1 MSTVAE
7 IESAIQKLNSKQLT
21 ELSTWFEEFVANAW
35 DDQIE
40 ADAKAGKLDHFKD
53 EIAKDRAAGKLTDF
67 P

>member
-1 MSTVAE
+1 MSTGAE
-7 IESAIQKLNSKQLT
+7 IESAIQKLDSQQLT
-21 ELSTWFEEFVANAW
+21 ELSKWFEEFVANAW

-53 EIAKDRAAGKLTDF
+53 EIAKDRAAGKLIDF

>member
-7 IESAIQKLNSKQLT
+7 IESAIQKLDSKQLT
-21 ELSTWFEEFVANAW
+21 ELSTWFEEFVAKAW

-53 EIAKDRAAGKLTDF
+53 EIAKDRAAGKLIDF

>member
-1 MSTVAE
+1 MSVTE
-7 IESAIQKLNSKQLT
+7 IESAIQKLDSNQLT
-21 ELSTWFEEFVANAW
+21 ELSRWFEAFVADAW

-53 EIAKDRAAGKLTDF
+53 EIAKDRAAGKLIDF